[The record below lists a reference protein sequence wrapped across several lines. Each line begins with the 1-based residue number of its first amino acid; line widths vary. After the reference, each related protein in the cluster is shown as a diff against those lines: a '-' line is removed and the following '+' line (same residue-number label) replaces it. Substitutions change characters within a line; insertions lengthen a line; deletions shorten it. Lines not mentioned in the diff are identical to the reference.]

1 MNNKQIAVLM
11 GSALVLCAC
20 GDGRIT
26 DASEAEEG
34 KRYVAVKNPETGEME
49 FRPESTRE
57 KLIRKTGEI
66 AVDSVS
72 GK

>member
-1 MNNKQIAVLM
+1 MA
-11 GSALVLCAC
+11 SALVLCAC
-20 GDGRIT
+20 GDGRIS

-34 KRYVAVKNPETGEME
+34 KRYVAERNPETGEME

-57 KLIRKTGEI
+57 KLIRKAGEI
-66 AVDSVS
+66 AVDFVG